1 MSFLSILNKEYVLP
15 NSGKIR
21 LILSVGFGLTIFFI
35 LIIFSPFGFE
45 NISVLTEKLLVAF
58 GYGFIAFLVW
68 YVVLLSIKSSKFN
81 KAKLWQII
89 IALIIT
95 QFFAGI
101 FSMIYNN
108 IIFDNPSYL
117 DFFLRF
123 QVIVF
128 LTGIFACIYLILF
141 METNYYLK
149 LIAQNSELLE
159 ITSSQI
165 TLHDQNPEKN
175 LMISPDNII
184 CIQSQDN
191 YIKVEWKNDE
201 NRINSTLLRATLN
214 SAITVLSNSDN
225 IIQCH
230 RSYLINLNY
239 VDSVKGNALSK
250 KCIMLFSGSAVPIAR
265 PKVQLI
271 LDRLGSKV

>member
-1 MSFLSILNKEYVLP
+1 MSFSSILNREYILP

-21 LILSVGFGLTIFFI
+21 LILSAGFGSIIFFT

-68 YVVLLSIKSSKFN
+68 YLVLLSIKLSKFN
-81 KAKLWQII
+81 KGKLWQII

-117 DFFLRF
+117 DFFMRF

-128 LTGIFACIYLILF
+128 LTGIFPCIYLILF

-165 TLHDQNPEKN
+165 TLHDQNPEKS

-201 NRINSTLLRATLN
+201 DRINSTLLRATLN

-250 KCIMLFSGSAVPIAR
+250 KCIMLFSRSVVPIAR

>member
-1 MSFLSILNKEYVLP
+1 MSFLSILNREYILP

-21 LILSVGFGLTIFFI
+21 LILSTGFALIIFFT

-45 NISVLTEKLLVAF
+45 NISVLTEKLLVAS

-81 KAKLWQII
+81 KGKLWQII

-117 DFFLRF
+117 DFFIRF

-128 LTGIFACIYLILF
+128 LTGIFPCIYLILF

-149 LIAQNSELLE
+149 LIAQNSELSE
-159 ITSSQI
+159 ITNSQI
-165 TLHDQNPEKN
+165 TLHDQNPEKS
-175 LMISPDNII
+175 LTVLPDNII
-184 CIQSQDN
+184 CIQSLDN
-191 YIKVEWKNDE
+191 YIKVEWVNDD
-201 NRINSTLLRATLN
+201 NGINSTLLRATLS
-214 SAITVLSNSDN
+214 SAIDALSNIDN

-230 RSYLINLNY
+230 RSFLVNLNY
-239 VDSVKGNALSK
+239 VDSVKGSALSK
-250 KCIMLFSGSAVPIAR
+250 KCIMLYSDSIIPIAR
-265 PKVQLI
+265 PKVQLV
-271 LDRLGSKV
+271 LNRLA